1 MSYFPW
7 SEEYSVHLQVIDAD
21 HKDLVD
27 TVNSL
32 HEAIKNGGTRTR
44 IGQIIN
50 DLVQYVDVH
59 FSREE
64 AMMEK
69 YSYPDI
75 AQHKRI
81 HRHLTRTV
89 HAIRVIFNNE
99 PKNIDPNKL
108 LQFLK
113 EWLIHHIL
121 DEDTRYAPYIPGDE
135 AAEDSSPD
143 GNGND
148 GRATKTASGQ
158 IIVDE
163 KVMTLTVP
171 TEKTVVLRR
180 CAGHLTDGGKESKA
194 IEEIVTPVFDKD
206 MGYAPSMLQGEQD
219 QDDDAAQTVA
229 LTVPVAKAAILRGCA
244 KFLMEGSAQSIA
256 IEHIVMPDSKMT
268 FDDAMRFARPILR

>member
-1 MSYFPW
+1 
-7 SEEYSVHLQVIDAD
+7 VIDAD

-32 HEAIKNGGTRTR
+32 HDAIKNGGSRTR
-44 IGQIIN
+44 IGQIIS

-64 AMMEK
+64 AMMDK

-89 HAIRVIFNNE
+89 HAIRVIFNKE

-121 DEDTRYAPYIPGDE
+121 DEDTRYAPYMPGDE
-135 AAEDSSPD
+135 AAEESSSGD
-143 GNGND
+143 EGND
-148 GRATKTASGQ
+148 RPATKTAPGQ
-158 IIVDE
+158 TIADE

-171 TEKTVVLRR
+171 TEKAVVLRR

-194 IEEIVTPVFDKD
+194 IEKIVAPVFDKD
-206 MGYAPSMLQGEQD
+206 MGYVPSMRQDEQN
-219 QDDDAAQTVA
+219 QDDDAAKSVT
-229 LTVPVAKAAILRGCA
+229 LTVPAAKAAILRGCA

-268 FDDAMRFARPILR
+268 FDDAMRFARPILS